1 MMKNFPLYIQLDS
14 MDCGPTCLRMIAQ
27 YYGRYYN
34 LQYLREQC
42 FITRLGVSMLGI
54 SDAAEHI
61 GFRSINVRCDIKQLI
76 EEAPLPCIL
85 HWNQKHFVVC
95 YDIKREF
102 SWFRDKEK
110 SVYKFKIADPAGEK
124 YILTESEFSKCWIST
139 KRNGKDMGA
148 ALLLEPTP
156 EFYSFSEEGDE
167 CKEQHTLATFWRYLQ
182 PYKSQLLQ
190 LGAGMLI
197 SSIIA
202 LITPFLTQSVID
214 QGIGHNNL
222 NFVTLVLI
230 AQLVIAITTTFVGFV
245 ESWISLY
252 MNTKLNIT
260 LISDFL
266 RKLMKLPLRFFDTK
280 NVGDILQRIGDH
292 GRIESFLIN
301 TPFTILFSMVNFII
315 FAIIMAYYSGTILL
329 IFLVG
334 NLLNVGWILLFMRY
348 RRKLDFSRFAQAS
361 AEQGNLYGLIAGM
374 QDIKLNNCE
383 KQQRWKWERIQIR
396 LFKISIKGVTLAQAQ
411 QVGSLFFTQATSI
424 LLSFL
429 SARYV
434 IEGEITLGVMMA
446 ISYILGQL
454 SAPVAQIISV
464 SHSFQDAKI
473 SLERLNEIHN
483 REDEE
488 AAISG
493 KVTLLPEE
501 KGLNLNDVS
510 FSYSG
515 AERDFVLNDV
525 SISMPANKITA
536 IVGESGS
543 GKTTIVKLLLGFY
556 TPQKGSITIG
566 NIPIEEINPHV
577 WRRKVGAVLQDSY
590 IFSDTIARNI
600 APDAEEIDKERLLY
614 AATVAN
620 IHEFVN
626 SLPLRYNT
634 KIGMEGNGI
643 SQGQRQRLLIAR
655 AVYKDPDLILLDEAT
670 NSLDTVNE
678 KKIMDN
684 LNSFYQGKTV
694 VVVAHRL
701 STVKNADNIIVMEKG
716 KVIEQGTHREL
727 IERKGAYYTLVSN
740 QLELG
745 A

>member
-1 MMKNFPLYIQLDS
+1 
-14 MDCGPTCLRMIAQ
+14 
-27 YYGRYYN
+27 
-34 LQYLREQC
+34 
-42 FITRLGVSMLGI
+42 
-54 SDAAEHI
+54 
-61 GFRSINVRCDIKQLI
+61 
-76 EEAPLPCIL
+76 
-85 HWNQKHFVVC
+85 
-95 YDIKREF
+95 
-102 SWFRDKEK
+102 
-110 SVYKFKIADPAGEK
+110 
-124 YILTESEFSKCWIST
+124 
-139 KRNGKDMGA
+139 MGA

-156 EFYSFSEEGDE
+156 DFYTFSEENAEG
-167 CKEQHTLATFWRYLQ
+167 QSVRTLGSFWRYLQ

-197 SSIIA
+197 SSVIS

-214 QGIGHNNL
+214 QGIGYNNL

-230 AQLVIAITTTFVGFV
+230 AQLVIAVTMTFVGFV

-292 GRIESFLIN
+292 GRIESFLIG
-301 TPFTILFSMVNFII
+301 TPFTVVFSIANFII
-315 FAIIMAYYSGTILL
+315 FAIIMAYYSGFILA
-329 IFLVG
+329 IFLTG
-334 NLLNVGWILLFMRY
+334 NLLNVAWILLFMRY

-361 AEQGNLYGLIAGM
+361 VEQGNLYGLIAGM

-383 KQQRWKWERIQIR
+383 KQQRWKWERIQIK
-396 LFKISIKGVTLAQAQ
+396 LFKIGVKGVTLEQVQ

-429 SARYV
+429 CAKYV
-434 IEGEITLGVMMA
+434 IEGEFTLGVMVA

-454 SAPVAQIISV
+454 SGPIGDIIGIA
-464 SHSFQDAKI
+464 HSFQDAKI

-488 AAISG
+488 SALSG
-493 KVTLLPEE
+493 KVTLLPDE
-501 KGLNLNDVS
+501 KGLTLEHVS
-510 FSYSG
+510 FGYSG
-515 AERDFVLNDV
+515 AERDFVLHDV
-525 SISMPANKITA
+525 SITIPENKITA

-556 TPQKGSITIG
+556 VPQKGRIMVG
-566 NIPIEEINPHV
+566 NLPIEEVNPHV
-577 WRRKVGAVLQDSY
+577 WRHKVGAVLQDSY

-600 APDAEEIDKERLLY
+600 APDAEEIDKDRLLY

-643 SQGQRQRLLIAR
+643 SQGQRQRILIAR
-655 AVYKDPDLILLDEAT
+655 AVYKDPDFILLDEAT

-684 LNSFYQGKTV
+684 LSTFYQGKTV

-701 STVKNADNIIVMEKG
+701 STVKNADNIVVMENG
-716 KVIEQGTHREL
+716 RVTEQGTHREL
-727 IERKGAYYTLVSN
+727 IEKRGAYYALVSN

-745 A
+745 V

>member
-1 MMKNFPLYIQLDS
+1 MKPFPHYTQLDS

-27 YYGRYYN
+27 YYGRHYN

-61 GFRSINVRCDIKQLI
+61 GFRSINVRCDVTQLI
-76 EEAPLPCIL
+76 DEAPLPCIL
-85 HWNQKHFVVC
+85 HWNQRHFVVC
-95 YDIKREF
+95 YGIEKETSWLKSKRE
-102 SWFRDKEK
+102 
-110 SVYKFKIADPAGEK
+110 VTYKFKIADPSGEK
-124 YILTESEFSKCWIST
+124 YSLTESEFLKCWIST
-139 KRNGKDMGA
+139 KHKGKNVGS
-148 ALLLEPTP
+148 ALLLDPTP
-156 EFYSFSEEGDE
+156 EFYSFSEENS
-167 CKEQHTLATFWRYLQ
+167 EQREPRTLAVFLRYLQ

-190 LGAGMLI
+190 LGAGMFI
-197 SSIIA
+197 SSIVA
-202 LITPFLTQSVID
+202 LITPFLTQSMID
-214 QGIGHNNL
+214 QGIGYNNL
-222 NFVTLVLI
+222 SFVTLILI
-230 AQLVIAITTTFVGFV
+230 AQLVIAVTMTFVRFV

-292 GRIESFLIN
+292 SRIESFLVN
-301 TPFTILFSMVNFII
+301 TPFTIVFSIINFII
-315 FAIIMAYYSGTILL
+315 FAIIMAYYNGVILS
-329 IFLVG
+329 IFLFG
-334 NLLNVGWILLFMRY
+334 NLLNVVWILLFMRY
-348 RRKLDFSRFAQAS
+348 RRKLDFSRFAQAA
-361 AEQGNLYGLIAGM
+361 AEQGNLYSLIAGM

-383 KQQRWKWERIQIR
+383 KQQRWKWERIQIK

-424 LLSFL
+424 LLSYL

-434 IEGEITLGVMMA
+434 IEGEITLGVMVA

-454 SAPVAQIISV
+454 SAPIGQIINI

-483 REDEE
+483 KEDEE
-488 AAISG
+488 QEIAG
-493 KVTLLPEE
+493 KMALLPDS
-501 KGLNLNDVS
+501 KGLELSNIS

-515 AERDFVLNDV
+515 AERDFVLRDV
-525 SISMPANKITA
+525 SISIPENRITA

-556 TPQKGSITIG
+556 TPQIGSITVG
-566 NIPIEEINPHV
+566 NISIREINPHV
-577 WRRKVGAVLQDSY
+577 WRHKVGAVLQDSY

-600 APDAEEIDKERLLY
+600 APDVDEIDRDRLLY
-614 AATVAN
+614 ATTVAN
-620 IHEFVN
+620 IHEFIN

-655 AVYKDPDLILLDEAT
+655 AVYKDPDVILLDEAT

-678 KKIMDN
+678 KKN
-684 LNSFYQGKTV
+684 NG
-694 VVVAHRL
+694 
-701 STVKNADNIIVMEKG
+701 
-716 KVIEQGTHREL
+716 
-727 IERKGAYYTLVSN
+727 
-740 QLELG
+740 
-745 A
+745 

>member
-1 MMKNFPLYIQLDS
+1 MKRNFPLYIQLDS

-27 YYGRYYN
+27 YYGRHYN

-61 GFRSINVRCDIKQLI
+61 GFRSMNVRCDLNQLMN
-76 EEAPLPCIL
+76 EAPLPCIL
-85 HWNQKHFVVC
+85 HWNQQHFVVC
-95 YDIKREF
+95 YGIERE
-102 SWFRDKEK
+102 SSRFRNNKEAN
-110 SVYKFKIADPAGEK
+110 YKFKIADPGGEK
-124 YILTESEFSKCWIST
+124 FTITEKEFLKCWIST
-139 KRNGKDMGA
+139 KHKGKDMGTV
-148 ALLLEPTP
+148 LLLDPTP
-156 EFYSFSEEGDE
+156 EFYTFSEENS
-167 CKEQHTLATFWRYLQ
+167 EQQVPRTLATFWRYLI

-197 SSIIA
+197 SSIVS

-214 QGIGHNNL
+214 QGIGYNNL
-222 NFVTLVLI
+222 SFVTLVLI
-230 AQLVIAITTTFVGFV
+230 AQLVITVTMTFVGFV

-266 RKLMKLPLRFFDTK
+266 RKLMKLPIRFFDTK
-280 NVGDILQRIGDH
+280 NVGDLLQRIGDH
-292 GRIESFLIN
+292 GRIESFLIA
-301 TPFTILFSMVNFII
+301 TPFTIVFSIVNFII
-315 FAIIMAYYSGTILL
+315 FAIIMAYYNSTILT

-334 NLLNVGWILLFMRY
+334 NLLNVVWILLFMRY
-348 RRKLDFSRFAQAS
+348 RRKLDFSRFAQAA
-361 AEQGNLYGLIAGM
+361 AEQGNLYSLIAGM

-383 KQQRWKWERIQIR
+383 KQQRWKWERIQIK
-396 LFKISIKGVTLAQAQ
+396 LFKIGVKGVTLEQVQ
-411 QVGSLFFTQATSI
+411 HVGSMFFTQATSI
-424 LLSFL
+424 LLSYL
-429 SARYV
+429 SAKYV
-434 IEGEITLGVMMA
+434 IEGQITLGVMVA

-454 SAPVAQIISV
+454 SGPIGQIIGV
-464 SHSFQDAKI
+464 AHSFQDAKI

-483 REDEE
+483 KEDEE
-488 AAISG
+488 FAISD
-493 KVTLLPEE
+493 KVALLPDN
-501 KGLNLNDVS
+501 KSLKLQDVS
-510 FSYSG
+510 FSYNG
-515 AERDFVLNDV
+515 AERDFVLKDV
-525 SISMPANKITA
+525 SISIPENKITA

-556 TPQKGSITIG
+556 MPQKGSISISE
-566 NIPIEEINPHV
+566 IPIGEINPHV
-577 WRRKVGAVLQDSY
+577 WRHKIGAVLQESY

-600 APDAEEIDKERLLY
+600 APDVDEINKERLLY

-620 IHEFVN
+620 IHEFID
-626 SLPLRYNT
+626 SLPLKYNT

-655 AVYKDPDLILLDEAT
+655 AVYKNPDFIFLDEAT

-684 LNSFYQGKTV
+684 LRTFYIGKTV

-701 STVKNADNIIVMEKG
+701 STVKNADNIIVMDKG
-716 KVIEQGTHREL
+716 KVIEEGSHREL
-727 IERKGAYYTLVSN
+727 IEKRGAYYTLVSN